1 MPTVPSNGA
10 SVLYNSYAKFH
21 NGDSEFKYTLVD
33 GSSYLTTTDAFDAET
48 VRCIPPNTLTFDEIL
63 PALNNTTPIASA
75 SIGDKSVEC
84 ESGTLLET
92 AFARS
97 HCAICASGEAVFTA
111 FGSDLD
117 IAVEYLD
124 DPVSVSKPG
133 LTDKSMSCDIVQEAT
148 SLTPTALDS
157 ATGAKIPSSTLRML
171 KEEAHMAM
179 KATTCES
186 CLSAPRSCI
195 FFHDLGNPIEKLHSQ
210 DTPKLINARLGDI
223 YGHARCC
230 SEIKYAVLK
239 TIDSIWTNDSL
250 QQKFCDNSLSMSNSS
265 DVAAEVID
273 NTIIVTH
280 SMGGLVMAH
289 ALSQDKCSFSK
300 TTSWMSQSPP
310 MTGCIRLE
318 RRKPEAKRRSL
329 VA

>member
-1 MPTVPSNGA
+1 MPIVPSNGA

-48 VRCIPPNTLTFDEIL
+48 VRCIPPNTLLFDEIL
-63 PALNNTTPIASA
+63 PALNNATPIRSA

-84 ESGTLLET
+84 ESGTYSRRHLLEVT
-92 AFARS
+92 ALFVRR
-97 HCAICASGEAVFTA
+97 V
-111 FGSDLD
+111 
-117 IAVEYLD
+117 
-124 DPVSVSKPG
+124 
-133 LTDKSMSCDIVQEAT
+133 AT

-157 ATGAKIPSSTLRML
+157 ATGAKIPCSTSRML

-195 FFHDLGNPIEKLHSQ
+195 FLHDLGNPIEKLHLQ

-239 TIDSIWTNDSL
+239 IIDSIWTNDSL
-250 QQKFCDNSLSMSNSS
+250 QQKFCDNLLSMSNSS
-265 DVAAEVID
+265 DVAAGVID

-289 ALSQDKCSFSK
+289 ALSQDKCIFSK

-310 MTGCIRLE
+310 MTGCNRLE
-318 RRKPEAKRRSL
+318 RRRPEAKRRSL

>member
-1 MPTVPSNGA
+1 
-10 SVLYNSYAKFH
+10 
-21 NGDSEFKYTLVD
+21 
-33 GSSYLTTTDAFDAET
+33 
-48 VRCIPPNTLTFDEIL
+48 
-63 PALNNTTPIASA
+63 
-75 SIGDKSVEC
+75 
-84 ESGTLLET
+84 
-92 AFARS
+92 
-97 HCAICASGEAVFTA
+97 
-111 FGSDLD
+111 
-117 IAVEYLD
+117 
-124 DPVSVSKPG
+124 
-133 LTDKSMSCDIVQEAT
+133 MSCDIVQVAT

-157 ATGAKIPSSTLRML
+157 ATGAKIPCSTSRML

-195 FFHDLGNPIEKLHSQ
+195 FLHDLGNPIEKLHLQ

-239 TIDSIWTNDSL
+239 IIDSIWTNDSL

-265 DVAAEVID
+265 DVAAGVID

-289 ALSQDKCSFSK
+289 ALSQDKCIFSK

-310 MTGCIRLE
+310 MTGCNRLE
-318 RRKPEAKRRSL
+318 RRRPEAKRRSL